1 MSTKPAFQAV
11 GSVPGG
17 SPECNYKVNLAPI
30 SKKLSFSSIFCYD
43 SR

>member
-17 SPECNYKVNLAPI
+17 SPECNDKVYSDSWIPWFNKI
-30 SKKLSFSSIFCYD
+30 SNIFGEA
-43 SR
+43 

>member
-17 SPECNYKVNLAPI
+17 SPECNYKVKSSFEFHKYLILLPG
-30 SKKLSFSSIFCYD
+30 KLLLK
-43 SR
+43 